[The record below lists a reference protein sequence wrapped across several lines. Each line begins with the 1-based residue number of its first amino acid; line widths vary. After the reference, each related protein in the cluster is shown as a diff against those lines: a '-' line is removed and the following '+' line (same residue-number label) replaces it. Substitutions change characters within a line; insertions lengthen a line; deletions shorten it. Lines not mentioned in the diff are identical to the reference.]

1 VAVTGSDLV
10 LTVDLG
16 TGGPKVGFVSIRG
29 EVLWWEHTPV
39 PTIVGEGGAR
49 TQDAEHWWSV
59 ITESVRRG
67 VVAVGGERVA
77 AVSVTGQWAS
87 TVPVDEAGRPVDEC
101 VLWSDTRG
109 APYSRRLV
117 GGPVSGYAPKPLAT
131 WLRRSGGIPTTSGA
145 DTVGH
150 LLFWQHERPDVL
162 DRARWLLEPVDYLT
176 MRFTGVPAATLA
188 SMTGA
193 WLTDNRDLAALRYDD
208 VLVRAAGVDAAQL
221 PPLVPT
227 GSVVGPVLPDV
238 AELLGIPASAVAVTG
253 LPDLHSAAVGAGAIE
268 LGQPHASIGTTAWIS
283 APVPRK
289 KTDVL
294 RQQASVPGL
303 DNASYLLA
311 NNQESAGRNLQWW
324 RDTVA
329 PEESY
334 DVLLAEAATSLP
346 GARDATFTPWLTGER
361 SPVDDR
367 NARAGFH
374 GIGETTTRGDLT
386 RAVLEGVALNAG
398 WLLGAAERFVG
409 GRLDDIRLVGGGAR
423 SDLWCQI
430 LADATDRTIV
440 RVSDPWLA
448 GLRGAGLFAAL
459 ATGRLHRE
467 EVRELVL
474 TDPPFRPRAQHR
486 ATYDAL
492 AAELPKLYAAQRGFF
507 KRSARQATRHGAR

>member
-1 VAVTGSDLV
+1 VAVTDSDLV
-10 LTVDLG
+10 LAVDLG
-16 TGGPKVGFVSIRG
+16 TGGPKVGFVTVRG
-29 EVLWWEHTPV
+29 VVEWWEHTPV
-39 PTIVGEGGAR
+39 PTRTGEAGAR
-49 TQDAEHWWSV
+49 TQDAEHWWTV
-59 ITESVRRG
+59 IVESVRRG
-67 VVAVGGERVA
+67 VAAVGGERVTTVA
-77 AVSVTGQWAS
+77 VTGQWAS

-117 GGPVSGYAPKPLAT
+117 GGPVAGYAPRPLAT
-131 WLRRSGGIPTTSGA
+131 WLRRSGGIPTPSGA
-145 DTVGH
+145 DPVGH

-162 DRARWLLEPVDYLT
+162 ARARWLLEPVDYLT
-176 MRFTGVPAATLA
+176 MRFTGVPAATFA

-193 WLTDNRDLAALRYDD
+193 WLTDNRDLGRLAYDD
-208 VLVRAAGVDAAQL
+208 VLVRAAGVDASLL

-227 GSVVGPVLPDV
+227 GSVVGPVQAGV
-238 AELLGIPASAVAVTG
+238 AEQLGIPATAVAVTG
-253 LPDLHSAAVGAGAIE
+253 LPDLHSAAVGAGAVG
-268 LGQPHASIGTTAWIS
+268 LGQPHVSIGTTAWIS

-303 DNASYLLA
+303 DNASYLLV

-324 RDTVA
+324 HDTIA
-329 PEESY
+329 PDQPYET
-334 DVLLAEAATSLP
+334 LLDEAGTSPP
-346 GARDATFTPWLTGER
+346 GAGGVMFTPWLTGER

-367 NARAGFH
+367 DARAGFH
-374 GIGETTTRGDLT
+374 GVGESVTRGHLT
-386 RAVLEGVALNAG
+386 RAVLEGVALNAA

-409 GRLDDIRLVGGGAR
+409 GRLDDLRLVGGGAR

-430 LADATDRTIV
+430 LADATDRRIV

-448 GLRGAGLFAAL
+448 GLRGAALFAAMSQ
-459 ATGRLHRE
+459 G
-467 EVRELVL
+467 EVAKDQLRELVR
-474 TDPPFRPRAQHR
+474 TDPPFRSRPEHR

-507 KRSARQATRHGAR
+507 RRSARHGAR